1 MLRNYIKVIFRNIV
15 RNKGYSLINIL
26 GLAFSMALGLLIIQM
41 IASFTSF
48 DLFQANKERIFR
60 VNTLRSGEGETH
72 DFATSPYPLMSLLQ
86 REAPGVEAVTQWGS
100 NISGNAVCG
109 GKILPLWAQFADTE
123 FFRVFSFKLE
133 RGDPATALREPNSIV
148 LASDVA
154 KSFFRDGDPVGQVIQ
169 LGKWGSYKITGV
181 LADTSELKTHME
193 FQSLVSRSTIASLQ
207 GQNLIS
213 PWTEDWTDL
222 TRSFG
227 YVLLKPGVSPSQVED
242 AANRLAASHI
252 RDSKRQYRFW
262 LQGLTDIVNGPNLE
276 NGAGEQVPMA
286 VIYVLSAVA
295 LLVVLSAAFNYTNLS
310 IARALSRARE
320 VGIRKVVGAKRRQ
333 LFSQFIG
340 EGVVIALLS
349 LAAAF
354 VLYRVLFIP
363 LLQGLHPKLV
373 TYFHFRETGSTLA
386 AFFAFAA
393 ATGLVAG
400 ALPAL
405 HISRFSPIQT
415 MRNLAGLRVV
425 SRITTRKVLI
435 VFQFALS
442 VAFAISTLV
451 AIDQLRMTQRTDLGF
466 RTEGL
471 LTVSLEGV
479 DYGRFRQRV
488 LQEPGVLAV
497 AGTSILPG
505 LTSADGFI
513 LTRSD
518 RPVTKPF
525 NVSSGDAGYLP
536 VFGLRLLAGTN
547 FPETGPSKDETL
559 LIINETA
566 VQRLEFETPDKAVGQ
581 ILSQKDG
588 RKARVVGVVADFVH
602 RRLTGE
608 QGAFALL
615 DRPESCGTAVLRVA
629 GTEVKAVAE
638 RLQRI
643 WASFE
648 SAAPFSYARMTDLI
662 EDRMAG
668 EKVIVKCVRF
678 VALLA
683 VFVTC
688 LGLLGIADYS
698 SRIRRRELGIRKVC
712 GAGDWNL
719 VKLLSQGYLLLLTA
733 GAAAAV
739 PIAWG
744 FNKLILS
751 LFDRAVGQRIEL
763 FLAGAALVGML
774 GLATVLS
781 QTIRAAR
788 VNPAETIRNE

>member
-1 MLRNYIKVIFRNIV
+1 MFENYFKVILRNIR
-15 RNKGYSLINIL
+15 RNKGYSFINIF
-26 GLAFSMALGLLIIQM
+26 GLALSMALGLLIIQM
-41 IASFTSF
+41 IVSFTSF

-72 DFATSPYPLMSLLQ
+72 DFATSPYPLPSLLL
-86 REAPGVEAVTQWGS
+86 REAPGVEAVTQWSS

-109 GKILPLWAQFADTE
+109 GKILPLWAQFADPE

-133 RGDPATALREPNSIV
+133 RGDPATALREPYSIV

-154 KSFFRDGDPVGQVIQ
+154 KSFFRDGDPVGGVIQ

-181 LADTSELKTHME
+181 LEDTSELKTHMD

-207 GQNLIS
+207 GQSLLS

-222 TRSFG
+222 TRSHG
-227 YVLLKPGVSPSQVED
+227 YVLLKPGASPAQVED

-262 LQGLTDIVNGPNLE
+262 LQGLTDIVNGPELE
-276 NGAGEQVPMA
+276 NGDGERVPMA

-310 IARALSRARE
+310 MARALSRARE

-333 LFSQFIG
+333 LYSQFIG

-354 VLYRVLFIP
+354 VLYRILFIP
-363 LLQGLHPKLV
+363 LLQGLHPKLA
-373 TYFHFRETGSTLA
+373 TYFLFRETGSTLA
-386 AFFAFAA
+386 AFLAFAA

-415 MRNLAGLRVV
+415 MRNLSGLRVV
-425 SRITTRKVLI
+425 SRITTRKILI

-451 AIDQLRMTQRTDLGF
+451 AIDQLRMTRRIDLGF
-466 RTEGL
+466 RMEGL

-479 DYGRFRQRV
+479 DYGRFRQKV
-488 LQEPGVLAV
+488 LQEPGISAV
-497 AGTSILPG
+497 AGASILPG
-505 LTSADGFI
+505 LSSTSGFT

-518 RPVTKPF
+518 RPVTKPLK
-525 NVSSGDAGYLP
+525 VSSGDAGYIP

-547 FPETGPSKDETL
+547 FPETGPSTDETL
-559 LIINETA
+559 LIINESA
-566 VQRLEFETPDKAVGQ
+566 AQGLEFKTPDEAVGQ
-581 ILSQKDG
+581 ILAQKDG

-602 RRLTGE
+602 SRLTGE

-615 DRPESCGTAVLRVA
+615 DRPEACGTAILRIA

-638 RLQRI
+638 RLQSI

-662 EDRMAG
+662 EDRTAG

-719 VKLLSQGYLLLLTA
+719 VKLLSRGYLVLLTV

-739 PIAWG
+739 PFAWG

-751 LFDRAVGQRIEL
+751 LFDRSVGQRIEL
-763 FLAGAALVGML
+763 FLAGVALVGAL

-781 QTIRAAR
+781 QTVRAAR